1 MRINIYHF
9 LSLAGLI
16 PTSQAANNPLATT
29 DQRDLDILA
38 IQLSKS
44 PAFDLLRDA
53 ARTQYILTIEE
64 YGYGS
69 SINVQTKADI
79 NLAIDELVF
88 SSVQKAV
95 NNDPAHP
102 KVYWTDA
109 PPRNSTSSSQQWFG
123 ISVPGGRYSYDNP
136 DCIYRT
142 IPISY
147 RYDYEIRGR
156 RASGDRAPSDVTFSL
171 ISNPNSQETVA
182 FLSGKD
188 MQVEKDGSY
197 VVTVSSKDS
206 NSTNHLKSDLTTVQ
220 LFVRNNLGDWSVEL
234 PDELNVTIINDGG
247 SNMSDDTG
255 STLSS
260 ALSNEAIIAQ
270 AQADLAESTF
280 FYGFGALGVKTLS
293 NPVNN
298 LGAPSQSKSLG
309 TLTSQASSF
318 GSFNLEEDD
327 DAFVVTLSGG
337 KSTYWVL
344 PIYSLGMITVTPWD
358 SIVSYNNKQ
367 AKQNNNGTFTFVLS
381 SQDPGVY
388 NWVNTTS
395 RSQGLIM
402 GRWQGLPTNESDP
415 NGIEVFSNVIK
426 IGNLRQFLPKET
438 VYVNGEQR
446 QLQLQDRLEGYHRIH
461 YQ

>member
-1 MRINIYHF
+1 MRINIHHF

-16 PTSQAANNPLATT
+16 PVSQATNNPLATT

-38 IQLSKS
+38 TQLSKS

-53 ARTQYILTIEE
+53 AHTQYIITIEE

-69 SINVQTKADI
+69 SINDQTKPDI
-79 NLAIDELVF
+79 DLAIDELVF

-95 NNDPAHP
+95 NNDPGHP

-109 PPRNSTSSSQQWFG
+109 PPRNSTSSQEWFG

-147 RYDYEIRGR
+147 KFDYEIHGR
-156 RASGDRAPSDVTFSL
+156 RARGDQASSDVTFSL

-188 MQVEKDGSY
+188 LQVEKDGSY
-197 VVTVSSKDS
+197 VITVSSKDS
-206 NSTNHLKSDLTTVQ
+206 NSTNHLKSDLTAVQ
-220 LFVRNNLGDWSVEL
+220 LFVRNNLGDWSLEL
-234 PDELNVTIINDGG
+234 PDELNVTIVNDGDNNI
-247 SNMSDDTG
+247 SNNTG

-260 ALSNEAIIAQ
+260 ALSDETIIAQ
-270 AQADLAESTF
+270 AQGDLAESTF

-293 NPVNN
+293 NPVNK
-298 LGAPSQSKSLG
+298 LGAPSQSQSLG

-318 GSFNLEEDD
+318 GSFNLAEDE
-327 DAFVVTLSGG
+327 AFVVTLSGG

-367 AKQNNNGTFTFVLS
+367 AKQNNNGTFTFVIS

-388 NWVNTTS
+388 NWLNTTS

-402 GRWQGLPTNESDP
+402 GRWQGLPTNESD
-415 NGIEVFSNVIK
+415 NNDIDVFSSVVK
-426 IGNLRQFLPKET
+426 IDGLREFLPKDT
-438 VYVNGEQR
+438 IYVNGEQR
-446 QLQLQDRLEGYHRIH
+446 QLQLRDRLEGYNRIH